1 MKDDWEGEGK
11 GSASSLGQPSSFAR
25 GRMNAYDSAGRYALI
40 PCVMKAAV
48 YFAPIVAYMKKSLQP
63 GRRNHDYQPTTS

>member
-25 GRMNAYDSAGRYALI
+25 GKMNSYDSTGRYPLI
-40 PCVMKAAV
+40 PGVMNV
-48 YFAPIVAYMKKSLQP
+48 DMYFAPIVAYMKKSL
-63 GRRNHDYQPTTS
+63 